1 MNENNDYFTVKDL
14 NNSTISSVTIN
25 AGDDICTKP
34 ITNTGVL
41 ASITDDTIEAI
52 SSYIKSSNITSSYW
66 GDISSISSGTSLSD
80 YIDHCGTGTYTTTDF
95 SKYYDYNKTIVRDIL
110 TSLSISLLRDK
121 IKEELNL
128 CLDDNMSK
136 ADLVGYTCIGII
148 NNPGYFKS
156 FNWAFE
162 TEDESSWL
170 KKFKIFV
177 EYNSDVNG
185 LDSSRVYI
193 YAEPGRPAGMSEK
206 IINSVYDII
215 KMVRNSEELKKLYE

>member
-1 MNENNDYFTVKDL
+1 MNENSEYFTTEKIKDLL
-14 NNSTISSVTIN
+14 NNSVEGSVISTVTI
-25 AGDDICTKP
+25 GTDDITKD
-34 ITNTGVL
+34 TAGVL
-41 ASITDDTIEAI
+41 TSITDDAI
-52 SSYIKSSNITSSYW
+52 DTYIKSSKITNGYW
-66 GDISSISSGTSLSD
+66 GNISSGGTSLND
-80 YIDHCGTGTYTTTDF
+80 YLNHYGTGTYTSTDF
-95 SKYYDYNKTIVRDIL
+95 NNKYYDKAIVRDIL
-110 TSLSISLLRDK
+110 TSLSIRLLRDK
-121 IKEELNL
+121 IKEELDL

-136 ADLVGYTCIGII
+136 ADLVGYTCVGII

-162 TEDESSWL
+162 TEDGSSWL

-177 EYNSDVNG
+177 EYNSDVNS